1 MLDGLKGKSIATI
14 CNEYQISQSLYYQ
27 WRDQFLSN
35 VDQVFDIPKKGK
47 KEAMLEYENRQL
59 KAMIGDLTVELKKK
73 RRGVGVRRKPS
84 LKVIERNESILEKI
98 RALKAD
104 HPFWGYRRIWAHLT
118 YVSGLEINKKRV
130 YRLMKLHNLTVQ
142 KNTRLKAKRTPSRSK
157 PQADKP
163 NQIWGIDMTKF
174 KTAEGWGYLVITLD
188 WYSKKIVGFHLN
200 SLSRTAEWLEALE
213 EGIQQ
218 QFPDGAQ
225 GKHLKLISDNGCQP
239 TSVRF
244 MKACHHLGID
254 QIFTSYNNPKGNA
267 ETERMMRTLKEEL
280 LWLREWTSIK
290 EAEIALNS
298 WVKNY
303 NERYLHS
310 AHGYRSPNWAEK
322 NYTKSV
328 VAA

>member
-1 MLDGLKGKSIATI
+1 M
-14 CNEYQISQSLYYQ
+14 
-27 WRDQFLSN
+27 
-35 VDQVFDIPKKGK
+35 
-47 KEAMLEYENRQL
+47 
-59 KAMIGDLTVELKKK
+59 
-73 RRGVGVRRKPS
+73 GVRRKPS

-174 KTAEGWGYLVITLD
+174 KTAEGWGYLVITLY

-254 QIFTSYNNPKGNA
+254 RIFTSYNNPKGNA